1 MAGKAPSVPYSF
13 HADQLILAQ
22 PGRALVR
29 AFDRETAA
37 PRGPQVG
44 QAAREGHPGLGGH
57 MERGPQAL
65 HLDEICGRNPRITRA
80 TFAADQ
86 RSRTI
91 ATLRRLPWAR
101 STFAVPPS
109 KMCDW
114 GV

>member
-1 MAGKAPSVPYSF
+1 MAGKAPAVPCSF

-29 AFDRETAA
+29 ALDRETAA
-37 PRGPQVG
+37 PRRPQVG

-86 RSRTI
+86 RSRTLGNH
-91 ATLRRLPWAR
+91 TTSGTTRRLTTTR
-101 STFAVPPS
+101 TSVS
-109 KMCDW
+109 
-114 GV
+114 GI